1 MPDSAALLAAP
12 DVAPALATADL
23 PLRRHL
29 RSLAAQG
36 RTALGLFVTNGFP
49 DPSATLPLL
58 GACVEGGADFVELGM
73 PFSDPLAEG
82 LPIQRASAR
91 ALGHGV
97 AMRDAFDTAAAFKA
111 LHAGTPLVLMGYL
124 NPVLQY
130 GVGAFCRDASAS
142 GATGLIL
149 PDVPPEEA
157 GALLDAAAAHRLAVT
172 LLIAP
177 NTPDARVRT
186 IDARSTGFVYAV
198 STPGLTGQTIGGA
211 GLDAVSAYLERA
223 RALVTRNPLL
233 VGFGIRT
240 ADDAARLLPH
250 TDGFIVGSA
259 LIEEAER
266 LWDDASLT
274 DAARLGAIGAWVRA
288 LRPAAVPA

>member
-1 MPDSAALLAAP
+1 M
-12 DVAPALATADL
+12 
-23 PLRRHL
+23 
-29 RSLAAQG
+29 
-36 RTALGLFVTNGFP
+36 GLFLTNGFP
-49 DPSATLPLL
+49 DPAGTLAILSA
-58 GACVEGGADFVELGM
+58 AAEAGADFVELGM

-82 LPIQRASAR
+82 LPIQRSSAR
-91 ALGHGV
+91 ALAHGV
-97 AMRDAFDTAAAFKA
+97 RMADVFRTAEAFVARHPAV
-111 LHAGTPLVLMGYL
+111 PLVLMGYV
-124 NPVLQY
+124 NPVLRY
-130 GVGAFCRDASAS
+130 GLDAFCRDASAS

-288 LRPAAVPA
+288 LRPVAVPA